1 MVAVMPAARDR
12 DGDAMIRVMLVAEH
26 TLLREGLRRI
36 LEEEADMG
44 VVAEAAHGDEA
55 AEKVCTLKPDII
67 LLDPTPPGADGLEVI
82 KRFHD
87 LAPESRIVALGAT
100 AHAHDPR
107 RLFRVGALGYVLKNA
122 TSRELV
128 AAIRT
133 VHDGRQ
139 YIAEELKAASELER
153 TGEGPP
159 GNVLGVLTDRQI
171 QVLQRLAAGRT
182 NREIALA
189 LGLSIKTVNAH
200 RSNILSKLQL
210 RNNADLTRFAIQSQL
225 LVVG

>member
-12 DGDAMIRVMLVAEH
+12 DGGAMIRVMLVTEH

-36 LEEEADMG
+36 LKEEADMG
-44 VVAEAAHGDEA
+44 VVAEAADGNEA
-55 AEKVCTLKPDII
+55 AEKVCTLEPDII
-67 LLDPTPPGADGLEVI
+67 LMDLTPPGVDGLEVI

-87 LAPESRIVALGAT
+87 LAPESRIVAFGAT
-100 AHAHDPR
+100 AQAHDPR
-107 RLFRVGALGYVLKNA
+107 RLFRAGALGYVLKNA
-122 TSRELV
+122 KSRELV

-139 YIAEELKAASELER
+139 YIAEELKAASELELA
-153 TGEGPP
+153 GEGPP

-182 NREIALA
+182 NREIASA
-189 LGLSIKTVNAH
+189 LGLSIKTVHAH
-200 RSNILSKLQL
+200 RSNILAKLQL
-210 RNNADLTRFAIQSQL
+210 RNNADLTRIAIRSQL
-225 LVVG
+225 LEVG